1 MNNTRYDAPPTTLLS
16 DHGANGGATADVSLR
31 SVIESDAFSVAPAF
45 TAAIGRADD
54 GSTMLLN
61 LKKQPHLLIGGQT
74 GSGKTTLLNT
84 IAVSLAYKNSPDD
97 LKFILIDPKRVEFVA
112 LGGLPHCLTDKPVYT
127 PEEAA
132 AVFKWAVGE
141 MERRYELLSKC
152 MCPNIDEYN
161 ARDEVASLSEKPLPH
176 IVIMVDEYADLAAP
190 SRYNAAAMEHSII
203 SLAAKARAAGIHV
216 ILATQR
222 PSAEVITG
230 SIKCNLTERIG
241 FKMSSL
247 CSHLAFNCPGAEN
260 LEHQGE
266 MLCAFS
272 YMPDAVKVKGAY
284 VGMDEVERVVEFL
297 KSNYLSERYESLES
311 ALQKCNEPE
320 LPNDK
325 PHIYDPIFES
335 ALEFFIKTGNASTT
349 VLQRRFSIGY
359 ARAARLI
366 DCMEELGYIS
376 PSTGNSKPRSVLI
389 TQEQFDKVYGKDSD
403 IDECVDFSDDD
414 DDDDSFPPPKVMQ
427 FSDDIIDGRKTGNAA
442 DSGHVAA
449 TVPQFADEQS
459 RALFVSVL
467 KHVAEKGNAST
478 AEVQYSFGL
487 SYVKTLRLFE
497 LMEKHGY
504 IGQGAESGFDHEV
517 RITAAQIK
525 ELFGE

>member
-1 MNNTRYDAPPTTLLS
+1 MNNTRYAAPPATLLN
-16 DHGANGGATADVSLR
+16 DHGADGGATAVVSLKTL
-31 SVIESDAFSVAPAF
+31 IESDAFSAAPAF

-84 IAVSLAYKNSPDD
+84 IAVSLAYKNSPED

-112 LGGLPHCLTDKPVYT
+112 LGGLPHCLTDSPICS

-132 AVFKWAVGE
+132 AAFKWAVDE
-141 MERRYELLSKC
+141 MERRYELLC
-152 MCPNIDEYN
+152 RCACPNIDEYN
-161 ARDEVASLSEKPLPH
+161 ARDEVVSRSEKSLPR
-176 IVIMVDEYADLAAP
+176 IVIMVDEFADLMTS
-190 SRYNAAAMEHSII
+190 SRRSDIEHSIL

-222 PSAEVITG
+222 PSSDVVSGTIKSVI
-230 SIKCNLTERIG
+230 SERIA
-241 FKMSSL
+241 FKMSPL
-247 CSHLAFNCPGAEN
+247 YARIAFNCQGAEK
-260 LEHQGE
+260 LEYMGE

-297 KSNYLSERYESLES
+297 KSDNLSERYESLES
-311 ALQKCNEPE
+311 ALQKCSDPDIPDE
-320 LPNDK
+320 K

-427 FSDDIIDGRKTGNAA
+427 FSDDIIDGTSKVKAA
-442 DSGHVAA
+442 DSGRAA
-449 TVPQFADEQS
+449 AVPQFADEQS